1 MEAFEM
7 NTPRTL
13 IGVGLLAAG
22 LLAAATASDGAPSSA
37 APVVA
42 AQLVGDA
49 HVGKETFT
57 QYCSICHGKA
67 AQGFIGPHIGGI
79 TWTVPGLH
87 AIVRN
92 GVGGYGGMPAFSAS
106 AVTDQNIADIEA
118 YLASLAPAATANAST
133 TAAPAA
139 TVAAVSTVSAAAT
152 SASPPASATLAPAT
166 APSAPVAS
174 ASADLAHGK
183 QIYSTTCSGC
193 HGASGQGG
201 FGPSLR
207 GESARK
213 NTAAAIAWIKN
224 PKAPMPKL
232 YPNPLSEKDVDDVA
246 AYIES
251 L

>member
-1 MEAFEM
+1 M
-7 NTPRTL
+7 NTSRTL
-13 IGVGLLAAG
+13 LGLAMLVAGLLAAG
-22 LLAAATASDGAPSSA
+22 RASDGAPSSN

-42 AQLVGDA
+42 ALVGDA

-57 QYCSICHGKA
+57 QYCSICHGTF

-79 TWTVPGLH
+79 TWTVAGLH

-92 GVGGYGGMPAFSAS
+92 GVGGYGGMPAFSPS

-118 YLASLAPAATANAST
+118 YLASLAPAATASVA

-139 TVAAVSTVSAAAT
+139 MSAAPVATAT
-152 SASPPASATLAPAT
+152 SAPAT
-166 APSAPVAS
+166 ASSAPVAS
-174 ASADLAHGK
+174 AGADLAHGR

-207 GESARK
+207 GESSRK

-232 YPNPLSEKDVDDVA
+232 YPDPLSETDVDDVA

>member
-133 TAAPAA
+133 AAP
-139 TVAAVSTVSAAAT
+139 VAISAAPPTIAT
-152 SASPPASATLAPAT
+152 SAPVLAS
-166 APSAPVAS
+166 SAPVAS
-174 ASADLAHGK
+174 AGADLAHGK

-232 YPNPLSEKDVDDVA
+232 YPDPLSEKDVDDVA

>member
-1 MEAFEM
+1 M

-133 TAAPAA
+133 AAP
-139 TVAAVSTVSAAAT
+139 VAISAAPPTIAT
-152 SASPPASATLAPAT
+152 SAPVLAS
-166 APSAPVAS
+166 SAPVAS
-174 ASADLAHGK
+174 AGADLAHGK

-232 YPNPLSEKDVDDVA
+232 YPDPLSEKDVDDVA